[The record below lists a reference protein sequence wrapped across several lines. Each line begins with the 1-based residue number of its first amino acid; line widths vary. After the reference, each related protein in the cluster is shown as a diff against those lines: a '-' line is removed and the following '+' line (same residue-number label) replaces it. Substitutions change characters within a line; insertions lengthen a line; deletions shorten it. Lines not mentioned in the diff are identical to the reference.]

1 VSTDERLEEHR
12 ANEHLCKTAQE
23 SWTCPHMVEIQSARM
38 DGERYEC
45 KFKACGRSMF
55 LDYEEMR

>member
-1 VSTDERLEEHR
+1 VGNQADEQHL
-12 ANEHLCKTAQE
+12 ANEHICKSPQE
-23 SWTCPHMVEIQSARM
+23 SWTCPHMVEIQSSRM

-45 KFKACGRSMF
+45 KFKECGRTMF